1 MGESSLRGK
10 YQVRKPLKFRTSR
23 KENIQSMAHH
33 AAQLGNEEPNFPP
46 VTLLLCLQCGSR
58 LPCPTLADEWRSLA
72 DVDDCW
78 RVGLLQQINAP
89 GVSVACLEPRA
100 HLNGYESQSQRW
112 PIRRR
117 WSSQDG
123 YSQHSL
129 HVLVLP
135 PSSAGSSTRAPL
147 YSAMNDNGDDS
158 GMIKVAAQD
167 VMLVPAWALQMPAA
181 AVIRRLRNVDVIA

>member
-23 KENIQSMAHH
+23 KEKIQSMGHH

-78 RVGLLQQINAP
+78 RVGLLQQMTAQFA
-89 GVSVACLEPRA
+89 SVACLEPRA
-100 HLNGYESQSQRW
+100 HLNGDESQSQRW

-117 WSSQDG
+117 
-123 YSQHSL
+123 
-129 HVLVLP
+129 
-135 PSSAGSSTRAPL
+135 
-147 YSAMNDNGDDS
+147 
-158 GMIKVAAQD
+158 
-167 VMLVPAWALQMPAA
+167 
-181 AVIRRLRNVDVIA
+181 